1 MFDVQ
6 WVTRI
11 IRPVFLTRTQ
21 IQTDM
26 LYKFW
31 HQVLSPVWM
40 QENLCIFFVMS
51 ACELELKKT
60 IYKHIF
66 KYDEQKLRNQLQ
78 YTEIKRV
85 FPISWQTG
93 MVVSV
98 TMPAAM

>member
-1 MFDVQ
+1 
-6 WVTRI
+6 
-11 IRPVFLTRTQ
+11 
-21 IQTDM
+21 
-26 LYKFW
+26 
-31 HQVLSPVWM
+31 
-40 QENLCIFFVMS
+40 MS